1 MDAAVNSAIAH
12 LLAAVPTLDANEASS
27 ALDVAVPINVRGAAR
42 FLEELVAHLSTHP
55 DAMGSGDSRCPP
67 VLIRLTHVLHDN
79 GHQVIRPGC
88 AHCGKTVT
96 ELRQLRPEG
105 RICGSCDSR
114 SRLAVCS
121 RCGRQNAR
129 IAARRLDGKIC
140 YRCYNRDP
148 ERFKECSQCG
158 RLDRPVA
165 RLDDGTV
172 VCQRCWKRPERPC
185 IACGQVKPSAAVD
198 DDGAYCHRC
207 YSKFRRPRRTCGR
220 CGKLRHIAR
229 NATED
234 QPDLCH
240 GCYRGPEMT
249 CSICDRVRPCTG
261 HTKGKPICQACYR
274 RPAHTCSRCGR
285 QRGINAHWPM
295 GPVCDR
301 CYDMVL
307 RSPAECSRCR
317 TFQPLIARD
326 EDGTGICGPCAGV
339 VLDYRCRHC
348 GRTGNP
354 YGHDGCAYCVLANKA
369 RHLLTGSDGEV
380 TDQLLPVLDA
390 LTQTAS
396 PYKQIHWIEKSP
408 NARLLGQIVA
418 EGRPVSHD
426 LLDEIP
432 PSRNVHYIR
441 QMMVQ
446 TGVLVERHEDL
457 ERLPAW
463 LDHHLLAIPTD
474 HANLIRPYLHWFLLR
489 RARRRAVN
497 RSFPAS
503 AGRELRRRILV
514 ALELLDWLDGN
525 RITLDQL
532 QQDDLDRWLSE
543 QNTQRRHLVR
553 YFLKWTHQRG
563 LSRKLVVPTIPR
575 QQPAKLLDDDERWR
589 LLQRCL
595 TDTALPVDVR
605 AAGALTLLFGLPTER
620 IRHLTADQLSCQ
632 GKHTYLTAGRRPALL
647 PPRLATLL
655 QDLATKPEPQRRLSV
670 HADRRAAQWLFPGL
684 VPGQPIA
691 NHALTT
697 RLSRHDINVRIARNG
712 ALAALA
718 ADLPAA
724 VLADLL
730 GMHINTAVRWVKYV
744 GRDWADYIAA
754 RAIEHG

>member
-1 MDAAVNSAIAH
+1 MDAAVNSAITH

-27 ALDVAVPINVRGAAR
+27 ALEVAVPITVRGAAR
-42 FLEELVAHLSTHP
+42 FLEELVAHLCTHP

-96 ELRQLRPEG
+96 ELRQLRAEG
-105 RICGSCDSR
+105 RICGTCDSR

-121 RCGRQNAR
+121 RCGQQDAR
-129 IAARRLDGKIC
+129 IAARRPDGKIC

-165 RLDDGTV
+165 RLDDETV

-185 IACGQVKPSAAVD
+185 IACGQVKPTAVVD
-198 DDGAYCHRC
+198 DDGAYCHPC

-249 CSICDRVRPCTG
+249 CSICDRVRPCKG
-261 HTKGKPICQACYR
+261 YTKGKPICQACYR
-274 RPAHTCSRCGR
+274 RPTHTCCRCGK

-301 CYDMVL
+301 CYDTVL
-307 RSPAECSRCR
+307 RSPAECGRCR

-326 EDGTGICGPCAGV
+326 EEGAGICGPCAGFV
-339 VLDYRCRHC
+339 HRLHMPPL
-348 GRTGNP
+348 RTDRIP
-354 YGHDGCAYCVLANKA
+354 LRARRLRILCARQQGPPPAHRSRRRSLRSNSCQCPTPSHRPTA
-369 RHLLTGSDGEV
+369 RSNRSTGSREAPTHGCSANSS
-380 TDQLLPVLDA
+380 PKDA
-390 LTQTAS
+390 RQPRA
-396 PYKQIHWIEKSP
+396 
-408 NARLLGQIVA
+408 
-418 EGRPVSHD
+418 
-426 LLDEIP
+426 LDELP
-432 PSRNVHYIR
+432 PNRNVHYIR

-446 TGVLVERHEDL
+446 TGVLPERHEDL

-463 LDHHLLAIPTD
+463 LDHHLLDKPTE

-489 RARRRAVN
+489 RARRRAVTRN
-497 RSFPAS
+497 SRPQQAATYAAAS
-503 AGRELRRRILV
+503 SSPSISWTGSTATESRWINCGKTTSTAGS
-514 ALELLDWLDGN
+514 AK
-525 RITLDQL
+525 
-532 QQDDLDRWLSE
+532 
-543 QNTQRRHLVR
+543 QNTQRRQLAR

-575 QQPAKLLDDDERWR
+575 QQPAELLDDDERWQ

-595 TDTALPVDVR
+595 TDDGPPRRCPRRRRADPAVR
-605 AAGALTLLFGLPTER
+605 PPDRTHPAS
-620 IRHLTADQLSCQ
+620 H
-632 GKHTYLTAGRRPALL
+632 RRPAHL
-647 PPRLATLL
+647 P
-655 QDLATKPEPQRRLSV
+655 
-670 HADRRAAQWLFPGL
+670 G
-684 VPGQPIA
+684 
-691 NHALTT
+691 
-697 RLSRHDINVRIARNG
+697 
-712 ALAALA
+712 
-718 ADLPAA
+718 
-724 VLADLL
+724 
-730 GMHINTAVRWVKYV
+730 
-744 GRDWADYIAA
+744 
-754 RAIEHG
+754 